1 MYEYIVEAAGS
12 ATIFSVFKKP
22 LICGV
27 SCPSADKC
35 EPKKTI
41 LFNFFFFLLALA
53 LISIPQSG
61 NNLRLRPKMFCGP
74 MIDNFRPDER
84 LNSVSIKPQ
93 QQQEQQKKAKVHAR
107 RFVNCDRR

>member
-12 ATIFSVFKKP
+12 ATIFSAFKKP
-22 LICGV
+22 LICGM

-41 LFNFFFFLLALA
+41 LFNLFFFFFLLALA

-61 NNLRLRPKMFCGP
+61 NNLRLRPKMFCRP

-93 QQQEQQKKAKVHAR
+93 QQQKKAKVHAR